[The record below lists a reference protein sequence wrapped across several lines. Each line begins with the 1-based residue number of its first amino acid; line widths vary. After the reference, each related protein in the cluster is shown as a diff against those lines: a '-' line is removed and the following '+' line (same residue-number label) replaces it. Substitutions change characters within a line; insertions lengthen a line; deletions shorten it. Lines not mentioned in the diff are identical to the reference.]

1 MFNFNLDLKHADEI
15 LKSPIAI
22 AIFCIVLCCISAF
35 IGMSYGSVSKADVC
49 GEELDLIQVQ
59 NKQII
64 VLEAKHAKC
73 IADGE
78 TSCIEREQRLCREEK
93 EAIKKNCNDL
103 IERIVKD
110 QKK

>member
-1 MFNFNLDLKHADEI
+1 MFNFKLDLEHADKI
-15 LKSPIAI
+15 IQSPIAI
-22 AIFCIVLCCISAF
+22 ATFCIVLCCISVL
-35 IGMSYGSVSKADVC
+35 IGISYGSVSKADVC

-64 VLEAKHAKC
+64 GLEARHAKC

-93 EAIKKNCNDL
+93 ESIKKNCNDL